1 MKVICLDT
9 ETTGLDRQ
17 KDEILQLSIIDGDG
31 NVLFDKYFKPL
42 NRRSWAAAE
51 RINGISP
58 ADVANCKSLIYYK
71 SEIESILLDADV
83 IVGYNIMSFD
93 FPMLFNNGIKNE
105 VKTGS
110 VICDVME
117 EYALINGEID
127 DCRGGFRFKK
137 LKDCAKYF
145 KYPCDTWHNALD
157 DAKATLFCFYAICG
171 NPPDLKRMIAGK
183 HISKENDLVNACDT
197 VKDNAVSAKENK
209 FHTPTWVYN
218 IFRYFFDCIMW
229 LFLFAGLGC
238 VSRSEF
244 SLVVVFSV
252 FVFLSWRIA
261 RKCKRVVNARKK

>member
-1 MKVICLDT
+1 MKIICLDT

-31 NVLFDKYFKPL
+31 NVLFDKFLKPL

-51 RINGISP
+51 KINGISP

-83 IVGYNIMSFD
+83 IVGYNIIGFD

-105 VKTGS
+105 VKINS
-110 VICDVME
+110 VVCDVME

-127 DCRGGFRFKK
+127 DRRGGFRFKK
-137 LKDCAKYF
+137 LKDCAEYF
-145 KYPCDTWHNALD
+145 KYPCSTWHNALD

-183 HISKENDLVNACDT
+183 HLNEENVSETACN
-197 VKDNAVSAKENK
+197 VLKDNAAAVEERSFRIPSLA
-209 FHTPTWVYN
+209 YN
-218 IFRYFFDCIMW
+218 IVRYFFDCIMW
-229 LFLFAGLGC
+229 LFLLADLGC
-238 VSRSEF
+238 VSRSEL

-252 FVFLSWRIA
+252 FAFLSWRIA
-261 RKCKRVVNARKK
+261 RKCKRIVKSRRK